1 VDPDRYRGDHCAHI
15 LARKKKLLQ
24 ARRSLVAGENPAP
37 FTIEQKKMSG
47 VDYIIRTALSTDR
60 SRLANI
66 IHFGSHIHQHLD
78 WKPVLDWIGSTPYLV
93 VEKEKELLAAL
104 ACPPDLP
111 DITWIRLFAVSP
123 LINVRQAWELLW
135 QEAEKEITQIG
146 KIQVAVISLQSWF
159 NSLVESSQF
168 EHTDNVIVLMWDRTT
183 NLPDPSPAGV
193 TIRSMLPEDL
203 QTILGIDHEAFG
215 TVWKNSMESLE
226 LAYQQSSLATV
237 AQRDDEIVGYQ
248 YSTASTMGGHL
259 ARLAVKTDL
268 QGKGIGY
275 LLVHQVLNHFKRQG
289 FRHVTVNT
297 QQNNIASL
305 ALYSKAGFNLTGES
319 YRVYQ
324 RKSNF

>member
-1 VDPDRYRGDHCAHI
+1 
-15 LARKKKLLQ
+15 
-24 ARRSLVAGENPAP
+24 LVTRENPAP
-37 FTIEQKKMSG
+37 FAIKQKKMSEI
-47 VDYIIRTALSTDR
+47 DYIIRTAIATDR
-60 SRLANI
+60 SRLANL

-78 WKPVLDWIGSTPYLV
+78 WKPVLDWIGSKPYLV
-93 VEKEKELLAAL
+93 VEKETELFAAL

-111 DITWIRLFAVSP
+111 DITWIRLFAVSSV
-123 LINVRQAWELLW
+123 INVRHAWELLW
-135 QEAEKEITQIG
+135 HEAEKEINQMG

-159 NSLVESSQF
+159 NSLLEGAQF
-168 EHTDNVIVLMWDRTT
+168 KHVDNVIVLMWDRTT
-183 NLPDPSPAGV
+183 NLPNPPPSGI

-215 TVWKNSMESLE
+215 VVWKNSMESLE

-259 ARLAVKTDL
+259 ARLAVKTDM
-268 QGKGIGY
+268 QGKGVGY
-275 LLVHQVLNHFKRQG
+275 LLVHQALNQFKRQG
-289 FRHVTVNT
+289 FKHVTVNT
-297 QQNNIASL
+297 QQNNLASL

-324 RKSNF
+324 RNFNF